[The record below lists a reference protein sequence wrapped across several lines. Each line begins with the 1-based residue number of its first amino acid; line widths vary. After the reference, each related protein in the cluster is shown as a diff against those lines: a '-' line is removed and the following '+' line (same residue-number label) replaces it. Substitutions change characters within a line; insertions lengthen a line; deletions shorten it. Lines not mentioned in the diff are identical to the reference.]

1 MSEDS
6 TPKAED
12 STPDAPEG
20 AAEAAPESA
29 PPPAEP
35 EASPE
40 DADGAVAGEEAPAEA
55 TPASEEASKET
66 DEEVGKGL
74 VEAPGPDVLDPALAP
89 EGWLPYSGKLGERC
103 NTCGDLRSSPAGC
116 PACRT
121 ELVALRETLPE
132 RLTIKPKGYAPG
144 EFMRGMGYLPRGFWF
159 LFRNPR
165 LWKYAVVPLLINM
178 VVALLGL
185 WGAIYL
191 SKNVH
196 EMGTNA
202 MSDWQGAWA
211 VAAKVFEFGL
221 YLFEFAAVLL
231 IPIVLAWLLTAFP
244 LGIIY
249 KLLFTPF
256 MEALGGAT
264 DRLVLTEGKD
274 RVEFQTSHL
283 TIIYTM
289 FDTVVL
295 GVLQGVLIVLLL
307 PLLLIPVVGSLVWM
321 VLPPSIFASM
331 DFSDIHLVRRG
342 YTAGEKMRLWKTH
355 KWRFF
360 GYGAS
365 FFFFLTLP
373 ILNALAIPI
382 ATVGGAL
389 LYLELDRK

>member
-6 TPKAED
+6 TPKDA
-12 STPDAPEG
+12 PDAPD
-20 AAEAAPESA
+20 ATPSEAAPEAPSA
-29 PPPAEP
+29 TASSEVAPETPA
-35 EASPE
+35 ASVDASAAPAPE
-40 DADGAVAGEEAPAEA
+40 DQPLGTEVAEGQLKAPE
-55 TPASEEASKET
+55 
-66 DEEVGKGL
+66 
-74 VEAPGPDVLDPALAP
+74 PDMLDPALAP

-103 NTCGDLRSSPAGC
+103 NTCGDLRSSKAGC

-132 RLTIKPKGYAPG
+132 RLAIKPMGFAGG
-144 EFMRGMGYLPRGFWF
+144 EFFRGMGYLPRGFWF
-159 LFRNPR
+159 LLRKPR

-196 EMGTNA
+196 EMGTA
-202 MSDWQGAWA
+202 GMADWEGAWA

-244 LGIIY
+244 LGILY

-264 DRLVLTEGKD
+264 DRLVLTDGKD

-283 TIIYTM
+283 TIVYTM

-295 GVLQGVLIVLLL
+295 GVLQGVLIILLL

-321 VLPPSIFASM
+321 VLPPAVFASM

>member
-6 TPKAED
+6 TPPDDK
-12 STPDAPEG
+12 TPDDETPETTD
-20 AAEAAPESA
+20 AAPEASEPSFGDTPSA
-29 PPPAEP
+29 EAGAESKP
-35 EASPE
+35 SEEEGAKASPY
-40 DADGAVAGEEAPAEA
+40 AVPAA
-55 TPASEEASKET
+55 MLS
-66 DEEVGKGL
+66 
-74 VEAPGPDVLDPALAP
+74 DPAQPP

-103 NTCGDLRSSPAGC
+103 NTCGDLRSSKAGC
-116 PACRT
+116 PACKT
-121 ELVALRETLPE
+121 ELVGLKESLPE
-132 RLTIKPKGYAPG
+132 RLKVKPLGYAPG
-144 EFMRGMGYLPRGFWF
+144 EFMRGMGYLPRGAWF

-202 MSDWQGAWA
+202 MADWEGAWA

-231 IPIVLAWLLTAFP
+231 IPVVLAWLLTAFP
-244 LGIIY
+244 LGILY

-256 MEALGGAT
+256 MEGLGGAT
-264 DRLVLTEGKD
+264 DRLVLTGGKD
-274 RVEFQTSHL
+274 RIEFQTTHL
-283 TIIYTM
+283 TILYTM
-289 FDTVVL
+289 FDAIVL
-295 GVLQGVLIVLLL
+295 GLLQGVLIILLL

-321 VLPPSIFASM
+321 VLPPSLFASM

-342 YTAGEKMRLWKTH
+342 YTAGEKLRLWKTH

-373 ILNALAIPI
+373 LLNALAIPV

>member
-6 TPKAED
+6 TPKDQDA
-12 STPDAPEG
+12 TP
-20 AAEAAPESA
+20 AAPADDAA
-29 PPPAEP
+29 PANDAAPGSDAAP
-35 EASPE
+35 
-40 DADGAVAGEEAPAEA
+40 ADGAAPASDDAPASEGSTADATEAGEEGSKPYEVPAA
-55 TPASEEASKET
+55 MLS
-66 DEEVGKGL
+66 
-74 VEAPGPDVLDPALAP
+74 DPALAP

-103 NTCGDLRSSPAGC
+103 NTCGDLRSSDAGC

-121 ELVALRETLPE
+121 ELVALKESLPE
-132 RLTIKPKGYAPG
+132 RLAIKPMGYAPG
-144 EFMRGMGYLPRGFWF
+144 EFMRGMGYLPRGAWF

-202 MSDWQGAWA
+202 MADWEGAWA

-244 LGIIY
+244 LGILY

-264 DRLVLTEGKD
+264 DRLILTGGKD
-274 RVEFQTSHL
+274 RVEFQTTHL
-283 TIIYTM
+283 TILYTM
-289 FDTVVL
+289 FDAVVL
-295 GVLQGVLIVLLL
+295 GVLQGVLIILLL
-307 PLLLIPVVGSLVWM
+307 PLLLVPVIGSLVWM
-321 VLPPSIFASM
+321 VLPPSLFASM

-342 YTAGEKMRLWKTH
+342 YTAGEKMRLWRTH

-373 ILNALAIPI
+373 LLNALAIPV